1 MLKNITRAGLLGA
14 LVVLGTAAAPA
25 MAVPFVVNE
34 GTVPG
39 ADPHTFTA
47 GSMVFGYNAAISQ
60 LAGGAFTENGYLT
73 KSSYNLGSGGAVIPS
88 QLNGFGGTTG
98 YGIYGLFTITGQAA
112 PNGAGGV
119 TATFNS
125 FTMTL
130 YVDPNQDTTFAF
142 GPNGFPPTPVAV
154 TTAGTADD
162 YAIVVATPLI
172 SGVAHTF
179 PPPQQAN
186 GDFGLQTFITRT
198 ADGALLWTPV
208 SGAFPTAEDMSGNT
222 ATIGSVPCGPNGPT
236 GPGDACISGLPST
249 APFVAYTSGGG
260 VEVLFNATVVPEPV
274 SLALLGT
281 GLIGLGAFGRR
292 RTK

>member
-1 MLKNITRAGLLGA
+1 MLRNITRAGLLGA
-14 LVVLGTAAAPA
+14 LVVLGTAAVPA

-34 GTVPG
+34 GSVPG

-60 LAGGAFTENGYLT
+60 LASGAFTENGYLT
-73 KSSYNLGSGGAVIPS
+73 KSSYNQGSGGAAIPS
-88 QLNGFGGTTG
+88 QLNGFGTTG

-112 PNGAGGV
+112 PNALGGV

-154 TTAGTADD
+154 TAGNTGDD

-186 GDFGLQTFITRT
+186 GDFDVQTFISRT
-198 ADGALLWTPV
+198 AAGALLWTPV
-208 SGAFPTAEDMSGNT
+208 SGAFPTAEDLSGNT
-222 ATIGSVPCGPNGPT
+222 ATIGSVPCGPGGPT
-236 GPGDACISGLPST
+236 SSADPCVAGLPSA

-260 VEVLFNATVVPEPV
+260 VEVLFNAPVPEPV